1 MDSEASRRFYDTVD
15 NFVTCK
21 GYYTF
26 ENEEIKSILTHE
38 QFEANVYK
46 VKGEWYGKDYKA
58 KK

>member
-46 VKGEWYGKDYKA
+46 VKGE
-58 KK
+58 

>member
-21 GYYTF
+21 GYTF

-46 VKGEWYGKDYKA
+46 VKGETYDNTNKI
-58 KK
+58 